1 MYRVVVAL
9 AGIVVGVIGMLLMY
23 TMITDAQFSNLSQLV
38 LMYVNKF
45 PAILIYVFYK
55 STIIYLYLVPEDWSY
70 MSERINQ
77 HLNPLVGNN
86 IRRLRKERGLKA
98 TEVIAKLQL
107 ENVNV
112 TTGIFSKVENGYNN
126 PTVDMLVA
134 LTKIFECDFNE
145 FFKTE

>member
-1 MYRVVVAL
+1 M
-9 AGIVVGVIGMLLMY
+9 
-23 TMITDAQFSNLSQLV
+23 S
-38 LMYVNKF
+38 VNKF
-45 PAILIYVFYK
+45 PAILIYGFYK